1 MQAKHLIVLAL
12 IGIVIL
18 LGFNV
23 INSNRYEQDRA
34 AVLNSAKPTQTMTT
48 SSNHQPN
55 NSIDIASQPLG
66 KQPKAIIDNATT
78 QINQA
83 QQANQERLQ
92 QTTHTQ

>member
-23 INSNRYEQDRA
+23 INSNRHEQNRA
-34 AVLNSAKPTQTMTT
+34 AMLNNAKPTQIMTT

-55 NSIDIASQPLG
+55 NSIDIAGQPLG
-66 KQPKAIIDNATT
+66 KQPKAIIDNATI

-83 QQANQERLQ
+83 DQERLQ
-92 QTTHTQ
+92 QTVNTQ